1 MPLCLKRDAAAKLPR
16 NIGTREGIGA
26 LLRSSQYIAEGIS
39 NIEVNPTVQ
48 GGLSHP
54 TKPFPLT
61 KPIRTYFLHLI
72 VSTLTFLP
80 SIFMKLTHRVYPSKP
95 FLSSRIIPL
104 KALPFTLIFNL
115 STPHIHHTHKPMVWP
130 LIHCIPTNPFS
141 PTVSL
146 CADNFS
152 CIPHPFPS
160 HHFPSTCMVL
170 IVPTLLPLCHGI
182 PRHHA
187 HSLTSSWTLRH
198 LFSLYPAYP

>member
-1 MPLCLKRDAAAKLPR
+1 MPLCLERDAAAKLPR
-16 NIGTREGIGA
+16 NIGTREGIGT

-39 NIEVNPTVQ
+39 NREVNPTVQ
-48 GGLSHP
+48 GGLSHL
-54 TKPFPLT
+54 TKPFPLP

-72 VSTLTFLP
+72 FSTLTFLP

-95 FLSSRIIPL
+95 FLSSLIIPL

-130 LIHCIPTNPFS
+130 LIHCIPINPFS

-152 CIPHPFPS
+152 CLHLPFPS
-160 HHFPSTCMVL
+160 RHFPLICMIL
-170 IVPTLLPLCHGI
+170 TMPTLLSLHNGI
-182 PRHHA
+182 PYHRA
-187 HSLTSSWTLRH
+187 HSLAPSLTIHH
-198 LFSLYPAYP
+198 LFSL